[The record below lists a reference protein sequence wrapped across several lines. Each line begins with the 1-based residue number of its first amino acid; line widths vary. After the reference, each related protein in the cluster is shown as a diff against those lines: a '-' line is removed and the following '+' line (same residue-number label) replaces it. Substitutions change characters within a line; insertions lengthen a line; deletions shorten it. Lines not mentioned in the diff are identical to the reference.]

1 MPNDTNATDYMTRPV
16 ITIGQ
21 HDTLEA
27 AINLM
32 IARSISS
39 LPVVDRVGRLVG
51 ILTEGDVLRRAASA
65 MPAAPPHWLSFLTG
79 SGTSAPQVGRKVR
92 DVMTRSVVIAAS
104 DATPDTIID
113 LMRSNRIQHVPI
125 VEQGR
130 LVGLICRT
138 KLLDTFA
145 DVAVSADN
153 SATARSVARQRWT
166 RLNAMQM
173 PTGRSGGDT
182 VRNDVIDLFGVID
195 RSAALSH
202 DVHQFS

>member
-1 MPNDTNATDYMTRPV
+1 MPHATNATDYMTHPV
-16 ITIGQ
+16 LTIGQ
-21 HDTLEA
+21 HDTLET

-32 IARSISS
+32 IERSISS

-51 ILTEGDVLRRAASA
+51 ILTEGDVLRRTVSA

-79 SGTSAPQVGRKVR
+79 SGTSAPHVGRKVR
-92 DVMTRSVVIAAS
+92 DVMTRSVVAAAS
-104 DATPDTIID
+104 AATPDTIID

-130 LVGLICRT
+130 LVGLIGRT

-145 DVAVSADN
+145 DVAVSTDN
-153 SATARSVARQRWT
+153 SFADRSVARQRWT

-173 PTGRSGGDT
+173 PTARTGGDT
-182 VRNDVIDLFGVID
+182 VRNDVIDLFGVIN
-195 RSAALSH
+195 RSAALPT
-202 DVHQFS
+202 DAHQFS